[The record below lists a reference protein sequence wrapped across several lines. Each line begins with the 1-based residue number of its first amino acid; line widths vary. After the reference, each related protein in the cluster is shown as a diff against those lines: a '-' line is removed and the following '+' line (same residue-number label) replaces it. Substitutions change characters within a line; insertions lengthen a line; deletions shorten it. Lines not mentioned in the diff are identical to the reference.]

1 MFKDCKINK
10 SFIFTYRLYNMLKK
24 NVYILKIYSIY
35 SPRGKESIQFFRFI
49 LLNFKIEFYY
59 LQTFGYIIDY
69 FFKN

>member
-35 SPRGKESIQFFRFI
+35 SPRGKESILSIYSF
-49 LLNFKIEFYY
+49 EF
-59 LQTFGYIIDY
+59 
-69 FFKN
+69 